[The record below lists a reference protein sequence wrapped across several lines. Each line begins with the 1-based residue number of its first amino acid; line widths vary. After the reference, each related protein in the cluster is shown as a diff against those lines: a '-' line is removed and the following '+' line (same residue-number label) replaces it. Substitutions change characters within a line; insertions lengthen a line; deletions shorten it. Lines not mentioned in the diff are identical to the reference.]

1 MGIGRRVPVGPQRN
15 ILGVPKQRPSHIT
28 LSVHD
33 HLGGNDLVFR
43 MKRSTQLWRLMI
55 AYCDRKSVAFNRM
68 RFAYDGVP
76 LLSSRTPDE
85 YDLESGDV
93 IDVIH
98 AFPVLR
104 GGGAP

>member
-28 LSVHD
+28 LFVHD
-33 HLGGNDLVFR
+33 HLGGNELVFR

-55 AYCDRKSVAFNRM
+55 AYCDRKSVEFNSM
-68 RFAYDGVP
+68 RFVYEGVH
-76 LLSSRTPDE
+76 LLSSQTPDE
-85 YDLESGDV
+85 SDLENG
-93 IDVIH
+93 DVIH
-98 AFPVLR
+98 AILVLR